1 MAPSCCSVLSSFCF
15 IFGDHTHDDTQ
26 DVIVHFFFS
35 ELVAIPLLCGFCLV
49 LVLLWFCVFCCLF
62 ALCLLVFSFD
72 GTAHWTVYW
81 SITSAFEA
89 IDV

>member
-1 MAPSCCSVLSSFCF
+1 MMTHKMSSCTSFLRA
-15 IFGDHTHDDTQ
+15 GSDPT
-26 DVIVHFFFS
+26 S
-35 ELVAIPLLCGFCLV
+35 LWSCLV
-49 LVLLWFCVFCCLF
+49 LVLLWFCVLCLF
-62 ALCLLVFSFD
+62 VCFLSVCVLFFD